1 MELGLKI
8 PFLSCLPALV
18 SEQSKL
24 YLIPSKET
32 YPATLIMEVV
42 DWNESGK
49 EELVVFQVKTRQ
61 SAVASIFLFGL
72 GKGKRFLVW

>member
-1 MELGLKI
+1 MELGLTI
-8 PFLSCLPALV
+8 PFLSRPPALV

-32 YPATLIMEVV
+32 YPAILIMEVA

-49 EELVVFQVKTRQ
+49 EEAADQ
-61 SAVASIFLFGL
+61 SIFPSCELY
-72 GKGKRFLVW
+72 RFTIYLSNGGQGIT